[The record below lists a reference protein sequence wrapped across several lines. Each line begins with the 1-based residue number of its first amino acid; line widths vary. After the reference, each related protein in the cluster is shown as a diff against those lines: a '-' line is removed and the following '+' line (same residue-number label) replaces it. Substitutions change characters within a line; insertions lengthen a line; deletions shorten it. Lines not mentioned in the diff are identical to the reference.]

1 MRRRNLR
8 QRFDYLFQ
16 TVKGC
21 SFSESPI
28 FPSIRP
34 KYDERFKGLPNG
46 NLGILL
52 PELFRPTVRK
62 NVLIIVKKLFEI
74 PETVKGQ
81 NNFW

>member
-1 MRRRNLR
+1 MRCRNLR

-34 KYDERFKGLPNG
+34 KYGERFKGLSNG

-52 PELFRPTVRK
+52 PKLFRTTRRR
-62 NVLIIVKKLFEI
+62 NCSSDREIILKFEA
-74 PETVKGQ
+74 EMQK
-81 NNFW
+81 F